1 MKDVLYNGPEIAI
14 RIDGIRIKKRK
25 ITLKYDDISS
35 IKIRKARISRFWL
48 LFILSGIVLNI
59 FLIFL
64 LYHILT
70 DFYFISDTHHR
81 SIQNARRSQGMIIG
95 FLVILPVV
103 ISLWM
108 QKYFRRFNML
118 IIIWNHSE
126 FRIKLDDLHISTSE
140 LKGYLEG
147 RVKSLL
153 ISNELMS

>member
-25 ITLKYDDISS
+25 ITLKYEDIAS
-35 IKIRKARISRFWL
+35 IKIRKARISRFW
-48 LFILSGIVLNI
+48 FIFIIAGIVFNV

-64 LYHILT
+64 LYRILA

-108 QKYFRRFNML
+108 KKYFQRFNML

-140 LKGYLEG
+140 LQRFLEG

-153 ISNELMS
+153 ISKDLMT